1 MITAFGGGC
10 PSRTDQALA
19 ATSHS
24 RRRAPQVVKCA
35 CWLGHRQVIHSPS
48 RRADLDRPQASKPSD
63 GHPSQAAFS
72 APPLSLFSSPQK
84 SRAPSRGGAPFAWAQ
99 PVPSQYTPRQAAG
112 PSMTRSKA
120 DQPNPLFHGACVPAA
135 YLTGTRLAAARQY
148 VQLCTPLHDMG
159 KCLCLALLLPDARE
173 A

>member
-1 MITAFGGGC
+1 MRLLAW
-10 PSRTDQALA
+10 PSASNPQSLTPCGSGPPASEQAIRRTPLPG
-19 ATSHS
+19 SFF
-24 RRRAPQVVKCA
+24 RAP
-35 CWLGHRQVIHSPS
+35 
-48 RRADLDRPQASKPSD
+48 
-63 GHPSQAAFS
+63 
-72 APPLSLFSSPQK
+72 SLFS
-84 SRAPSRGGAPFAWAQ
+84 RAPKNRGPHREEGLAPFAWAQ